1 MSVLGVVVRVH
12 PKNLA
17 DVRQRLAHTPGV
29 DMGPDAGDGRLVA
42 VIESTDQTPA
52 AAIMARSPGR
62 SARVHR
68 FEQAITPESFDE
80 LTAQVPSGGQ
90 PWEAVVDPG
99 LTDAPGRG
107 AASRRAALVEQ
118 EAVEPGSLEPVG
130 EVESGQAGSDD
141 ADVH

>member
-52 AAIMARSPGR
+52 AAIMAEVTQWPEVLNLSLVFEQSDGDAHANAPDFDFRAWRQNVGDFARRQARSPTDSDSHPDSVSTASTSPDQGAGE
-62 SARVHR
+62 AR
-68 FEQAITPESFDE
+68 
-80 LTAQVPSGGQ
+80 
-90 PWEAVVDPG
+90 
-99 LTDAPGRG
+99 
-107 AASRRAALVEQ
+107 
-118 EAVEPGSLEPVG
+118 
-130 EVESGQAGSDD
+130 
-141 ADVH
+141 